1 MRAECPLRETVRA
14 KNSPVGKL
22 VQKAIYMEHVKDIP
36 TVKMKDEDGNV
47 MLDADGN
54 ERHGPNV

>member
-22 VQKAIYMEHVKDIP
+22 VQKAIYTEHVKHIP
-36 TVKMKDEDGNV
+36 EVKMKDEDGNV
-47 MLDADGN
+47 MLTLSKS
-54 ERHGPNV
+54 

>member
-1 MRAECPLRETVRA
+1 MQPYGATRSERAEF
-14 KNSPVGKL
+14 
-22 VQKAIYMEHVKDIP
+22 QEHVKDIP

-54 ERHGPNV
+54 ERHVP